1 MHLAEAE
8 HLQNNAFEFKSG
20 IYRTERANLGQTE
33 IFWLSYYVKKC
44 TSVNT
49 RSGTAPN
56 TNEIFLKSTLNIIF
70 GVLLG
75 NIP

>member
-44 TSVNT
+44 TFWHWSKYK
-49 RSGTAPN
+49 
-56 TNEIFLKSTLNIIF
+56 I
-70 GVLLG
+70 LLELF
-75 NIP
+75 